1 VVALAARQHVVVSTE
16 QLLELGFGRYRIRRR
31 LAAGWLTRLHRGVY
45 RVGPQPGLWTAEMA
59 ALLACG
65 PQAVLSHRSAGAVWR
80 VASRDAAVVDVA
92 VSGTQVRSR
101 DGIRVHR
108 FELARADVR
117 ERETLRVTSP
127 ARTLLDLAAVLPRTE
142 LERAV
147 NEAQV
152 LRLVSR
158 AELAAISRRPGA
170 GRLRAALRV
179 EPRLSRSELE
189 RLMLAL
195 VRRVG
200 LPMPVTNARVL
211 GHEVDF
217 AWLDERV
224 IVETDGFEAHSTRAA
239 FERDRAR
246 DALLSAHGWRVLRFS
261 WWQVVHEPEVVAARL
276 AVVLAATTSHST
288 AAANVSVTFGGKYA
302 T

>member
-1 VVALAARQHVVVSTE
+1 VALAAGQQVVVSTE
-16 QLLELGFGRYRIRRR
+16 QLLELGFDHSRIRRR

-45 RVGPQPGLWTAEMA
+45 RVGPQDAQWTAEMA

-65 PQAVLSHRSAGAVWR
+65 RRAVLSHRSAAAVWGL
-80 VASRDAAVVDVA
+80 ASRDESTIDVT
-92 VSGTQVRSR
+92 VSGTQLRSR

-108 FELARADVR
+108 ARLARADLR

-127 ARTLLDLAAVLPRTE
+127 ARTLLDLAAELPRPE
-142 LERAV
+142 LERVV
-147 NEAQV
+147 NEAQL
-152 LRLVSR
+152 LRLVTR
-158 AELAAISRRPGA
+158 AELSAVSRRPGA
-170 GRLRAALRV
+170 SRLRAALRV

-200 LPMPVTNARVL
+200 LPVPLTNTRVL

-217 AWLDERV
+217 AWPEQRV
-224 IVETDGFEAHSTRAA
+224 IVETDGFHAHSTRAA

-246 DALLSAHGWRVLRFS
+246 DALLSAHGWRVVRFS

-276 AVVLAATTSHST
+276 AVVLTRAG
-288 AAANVSVTFGGKYA
+288 AN
-302 T
+302 